1 MALVLEKLS
10 QGAEVLLF
18 EGLLSEDVGVLVF

>member
-18 EGLLSEDVGVLVF
+18 EGLLSEDAGVLVF